1 MSNSLAY
8 HIRLACD
15 FCDQSIEFDCW
26 FLVDG
31 AARPDLIEKAQ
42 AGTLHDCV
50 CPHCFH
56 VNRINSPLML
66 YRPQQTPVL
75 LFSPADGSEHA
86 ENRKQISRMCGTLR
100 KNLGDQWDE
109 SWFSGG
115 VIAVLRNHLPAVLY
129 GSSPYLQGQE
139 VRNVRPGELLQEL
152 IDADQWE
159 GTRKVIEENPDVL
172 TDEMDRLLDEI
183 LRKIDKKG
191 NGAASK
197 IFSEYRELL
206 QDCRNVGVSAAIARK
221 THNAPNR

>member
-31 AARPDLIEKAQ
+31 AARPDLIEKAR

-139 VRNVRPGELLQEL
+139 VRNVRVRNVRPGELLQGG
-152 IDADQWE
+152 DAESHRGEPGRAHRRDGPPIGRDPEEDRQE
-159 GTRKVIEENPDVL
+159 RKWGCVEDL
-172 TDEMDRLLDEI
+172 
-183 LRKIDKKG
+183 
-191 NGAASK
+191 
-197 IFSEYRELL
+197 
-206 QDCRNVGVSAAIARK
+206 
-221 THNAPNR
+221 